1 MTSSCLFKLS
11 LLVMEVLQSLEADKK
26 CTNFPCQ
33 FLFLPQERWKF
44 RLLATFV
51 SVQCLTED
59 SSQRENPKVSF
70 LLGESLR
77 LLLSQNWLLNF
88 APCRWR
94 TAREYLK
101 CPRCT
106 SLAHNRY
113 LRGSSV
119 VVFFL
124 GSNVRPFLAR
134 PRQARVCKSVK
145 TPITSNPVNIS
156 SEQRIFLISTFTFS
170 WVGIHPHSERGFS
183 NIRLEPVHE
192 ALVVKCDHRLIHFS
206 SGDPGWKPDV
216 LQHRSRVDR
225 LLLHR

>member
-11 LLVMEVLQSLEADKK
+11 LLVMEELQSLEADKK

-33 FLFLPQERWKF
+33 FLFLPQERWKI

-94 TAREYLK
+94 TAREDLK

-106 SLAHNRY
+106 SWAHNRY
-113 LRGSSV
+113 LRGSSA

-124 GSNVRPFLAR
+124 RIKRTAIPGQTATSQGLQERENANNLQ
-134 PRQARVCKSVK
+134 PRKHL
-145 TPITSNPVNIS
+145 
-156 SEQRIFLISTFTFS
+156 QRAK
-170 WVGIHPHSERGFS
+170 GFS
-183 NIRLEPVHE
+183 
-192 ALVVKCDHRLIHFS
+192 
-206 SGDPGWKPDV
+206 
-216 LQHRSRVDR
+216 
-225 LLLHR
+225 